1 MSENQYIVPG
11 GGRPVFY
18 LVDNMYIGRRFFG
31 AVSGNTNGVQWIT
44 LEFANRVISTITELR
59 AEPDFAHVPPND
71 NPRAPDGFSYENEY
85 SANARRI
92 CYTASPTDNGDV
104 MIALLSDG
112 VVDSN
117 CIKVLRSIA
126 TGKNAG
132 IAELNRLRDELP
144 TEILRASIKQPDYY
158 DLTDESDADYASPS

>member
-1 MSENQYIVPG
+1 MEPEKRSLSLWRDAGESSPTARVELWSPYRQ
-11 GGRPVFY
+11 
-18 LVDNMYIGRRFFG
+18 FFQIHG
-31 AVSGNTNGVQWIT
+31 YYTLWNVS
-44 LEFANRVISTITELR
+44 R
-59 AEPDFAHVPPND
+59 DFAHVPPND
-71 NPRAPDGFSYENEY
+71 NPRAPNGFSYENEY

-92 CYTASPTDNGDV
+92 CYTASPIHFPAHTMDNGDV

-117 CIKVLRSIA
+117 CLKVLRSIA

-158 DLTDESDADYASPS
+158 DLTDEFDADYASPS